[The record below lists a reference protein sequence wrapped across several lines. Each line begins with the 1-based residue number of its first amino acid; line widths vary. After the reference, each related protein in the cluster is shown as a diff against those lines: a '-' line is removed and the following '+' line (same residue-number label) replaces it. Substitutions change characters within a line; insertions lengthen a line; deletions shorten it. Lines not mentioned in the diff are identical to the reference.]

1 MKTTPIPVKFD
12 RQGHSCNFFAG
23 FGPTVFGFVAMRCL
37 RALRLG
43 RVGLDG
49 VFGYFGVQRAS
60 MRMRG
65 GAARLLQ
72 QWRCSY
78 FGRVGGAAFCNSCW
92 SSALLAAGGSAIS
105 VVSAGPRFAIH
116 VGLVHFLAGGGA
128 MLHLGVFLVGRIR
141 SVCEVRGWFWFC
153 SILARYSFVARHV
166 HR

>member
-1 MKTTPIPVKFD
+1 
-12 RQGHSCNFFAG
+12 
-23 FGPTVFGFVAMRCL
+23 MRCL

-116 VGLVHFLAGGGA
+116 VGLVHFLAGGVQCCILVFFLLVAFGRYARCGA
-128 MLHLGVFLVGRIR
+128 GFGF
-141 SVCEVRGWFWFC
+141 VRFWPGIVLWRAMSTDDDVNLSTIDFWQLMN
-153 SILARYSFVARHV
+153 I
-166 HR
+166 

>member
-23 FGPTVFGFVAMRCL
+23 FGPTVFGFAAMRCL
-37 RALRLG
+37 RALRLC

-60 MRMRG
+60 MRVWG

-78 FGRVGGAAFCNSCW
+78 FGGGGGAAFCNSCW
-92 SSALLAAGGSAIS
+92 SSAFLVAGGS
-105 VVSAGPRFAIH
+105 
-116 VGLVHFLAGGGA
+116 A
-128 MLHLGVFLVGRIR
+128 MLHLGVFLVGCIR
-141 SVCEVRGWFWFC
+141 SVCEVQGWFWFC